1 MKRSII
7 FATALLI
14 TGCGGKKEDA
24 TNANAEAPPL
34 VLSDQ
39 DVASA
44 QLSSISGGA
53 VLTGSLQPA
62 WIIKI
67 SAQVPGTINRIT
79 VDRGTA
85 VREGQVLAVIQAE
98 GIRGAAE
105 GARAGV
111 AAAEANLAVARQR
124 MESAETLRKA
134 GALSEIDYKAAA
146 AGYEAA
152 RAQVA
157 AARAQAAG
165 AIEAAVSATIRAPMT
180 GVINSRN
187 VDVGENVNPGDEL
200 FTLVRSDELELA
212 GQVPLEAA
220 ATIRPGQP
228 VIFTLPSYPNREFRG
243 SVARIEPMAN
253 PQTRQVGVYVRMKNP
268 GGIVGGQ
275 FATGRIVG
283 QSALEATVV
292 PQAAIR
298 GAGADTHVLVIQNGR
313 VAKRPVTTGA
323 TDAANGMV
331 AITNGLQPGEM
342 VIVATTAI
350 AEGARVQIGSAP
362 APAGPAATAA
372 PAAEGRE

>member
-1 MKRSII
+1 MKRSVILV
-7 FATALLI
+7 AALMLAACSGKQEETA
-14 TGCGGKKEDA
+14 A
-24 TNANAEAPPL
+24 AEEEKPL

-44 QLSSISGGA
+44 QLASLSGGA

-62 WIIKI
+62 WIVTI
-67 SAQVPGTINRIT
+67 SAQVPGTVQRIA
-79 VDRGTA
+79 VDRGTS
-85 VREGQVLAVIQAE
+85 VREGQVLAVLQAE

-105 GARAGV
+105 GARAQV
-111 AAAEANLAVARQR
+111 LAAEANQAVARQR
-124 MESAETLRKA
+124 LESAETLRKA

-165 AIEAAVSATIRAPMT
+165 AIEAAGSATVRAPMQ
-180 GVINSRN
+180 GVINSRE
-187 VDVGENVNPGDEL
+187 VDVGENVNPGTEM
-200 FTLVRSDELELA
+200 FTLVRSDELELS

-220 ATIRPGQP
+220 ATIRPGQA
-228 VIFTLPSYPNREFRG
+228 VVFSLPAYPGREFRG

-283 QSALEATVV
+283 QSTQESTVIPEAAV
-292 PQAAIR
+292 R
-298 GAGADTHVLVIQNGR
+298 GSGNDTHVLVIQNGR
-313 VAKRPVTTGA
+313 VAKRPITLGAADPSTGK
-323 TDAANGMV
+323 V
-331 AITNGLQPGEM
+331 AVISGLQPGEI
-342 VIVATTAI
+342 VITANSI
-350 AEGARVQIGSAP
+350 IEEGARVQIGATQ
-362 APAGPAATAA
+362 PAASTATQGK
-372 PAAEGRE
+372 E

>member
-1 MKRSII
+1 MKRSVMLV
-7 FATALLI
+7 AVVLLAS
-14 TGCGGKKEDA
+14 CGGKKEETA
-24 TNANAEAPPL
+24 AVEERPL

-44 QLSSISGGA
+44 KLSSLTGGA

-67 SAQVPGTINRIT
+67 SAQVPGTIQSIA

-85 VREGQVLAVIQAE
+85 VREGQVLAVLQAE

-111 AAAEANLAVARQR
+111 LAAEANLAVARQR
-124 MESAETLRKA
+124 LESAQTLRNA
-134 GALSEIDYKAAA
+134 GALSEIDLKAAA

-157 AARAQAAG
+157 VARAQAAG
-165 AIEAAVSATIRAPMT
+165 AIEAAVSATIRAPMQ
-180 GVINSRN
+180 GVINSRS
-187 VDVGENVNPGDEL
+187 VQVGESVNPGTEL
-200 FTLVRSDELELA
+200 FTLVRSDELELS

-220 ATIRPGQP
+220 MAIRPGQA
-228 VIFTLPSYPNREFRG
+228 VVFSLPAYPGREFRG
-243 SVARIEPMAN
+243 SVSRIEPMAN

-283 QSALEATVV
+283 QSTQEATVI
-292 PQAAIR
+292 PEAAVR
-298 GAGADTHVLVIQNGR
+298 GEGTNTHVLVIQNGR
-313 VAKRPVTTGA
+313 VAKRPITLGAADPTAGVVAVTS
-323 TDAANGMV
+323 
-331 AITNGLQPGEM
+331 GLQPGEM
-342 VIVATTAI
+342 VIVSAAGI
-350 AEGARVQIGSAP
+350 EEGARVQVGSA
-362 APAGPAATAA
+362 APPATA
-372 PAAEGRE
+372 PQQQGKE

>member
-1 MKRSII
+1 MKRTII
-7 FATALLI
+7 FATALLAAA
-14 TGCGGKKEDA
+14 CGGNKADE
-24 TNANAEAPPL
+24 NASTEAPPL

-44 QLSSISGGA
+44 QLSSIAGGA

-67 SAQVPGTINRIT
+67 SAQVPGTINRIA
-79 VDRGTA
+79 VDRGVA

-111 AAAEANLAVARQR
+111 AAAQANLAVARQR

-134 GALSEIDYKAAA
+134 GAMSEIDYKAAA

-152 RAQVA
+152 RAQLA

-165 AIEAAVSATIRAPMT
+165 AIEAAVSATIRAPMN

-187 VDVGENVNPGDEL
+187 VDVGENVSPGDEL

-212 GQVPLEAA
+212 GQVSLDAA
-220 ATIRPGQP
+220 ASIRPGQP
-228 VIFTLPSYPNREFRG
+228 VIFSLPAYPNREFRG
-243 SVARIEPMAN
+243 AVSRIEPMAN

-283 QSALEATVV
+283 QSAQEATVV

-298 GAGADTHVLVIQNGR
+298 GVGADTHVLVIQNGR

-323 TDAANGMV
+323 ADPSSGMV
-331 AITNGLQPGEM
+331 AVTSGLQAGEM
-342 VIVATTAI
+342 VIVATAAI
-350 AEGARVQIGSAP
+350 AEGARVQVGSSP
-362 APAGPAATAA
+362 AAAGPAATAPA
-372 PAAEGRE
+372 PKGKE